1 MIRFKLLIFVLLF
14 LMIAVNCLATTEDV
28 KIVDPDGGAG
38 ADYTSLADWEAGEA
52 DNLVEHD
59 KIAIA
64 KCRNTGGSADTS
76 GVTISGW
83 TTDADHY
90 IKITVESGYRHDGT
104 EGTGYRIAPSS
115 STQYGIEIEEDYT
128 QVEWVAI
135 DQANITIAGIRCYG
149 LTDGTDITIH
159 HVLTYNIQAG
169 DVGIYNYSAADVSVY
184 RCIAYQD
191 SDAGNGYGF
200 WQNNSDGSMHCRN
213 CTAKVNYV
221 AYRNQ
226 SGSMT
231 TDNCFGGSNY
241 PWYGSFSGDYNCDT
255 TSNSSYQAP
264 GANSLHNKNAS
275 DQFESI
281 TDNSQNFHL
290 KSGADC
296 IDAGN
301 NLGSPYDYDID
312 NQQVTG
318 TWDIGADEYVSGG
331 PAAPKRVQVI
341 IISKRL
347 SNEKQ

>member
-1 MIRFKLLIFVLLF
+1 MGKLWRKGIPLILF
-14 LMIAVNCLATTEDV
+14 CLVNSIVWSATEVV
-28 KIVDPDGGAG
+28 KIVDPDNGPGT
-38 ADYTSLADWEAGEA
+38 DYTSLSAWEAGEQK
-52 DNLVEHD
+52 NLVDNNE
-59 KIAIA
+59 IAIA
-64 KCRNTGGSADTS
+64 KCRNTAGSADTS

-115 STQYGIEIEEDYT
+115 STDYGIEIEEDYT

-135 DQANITIAGIRCYG
+135 DQTNITVAGIHCYG
-149 LTDGTDITIH
+149 LTDGTGITIH
-159 HVLTYNIQAG
+159 HVLMYNIQGG
-169 DVGIYNYSAADVSVY
+169 DIGVYNRSAADVSVY

-191 SDAGNGYGF
+191 SDAGSGYGF
-200 WQNNSDGSMHCRN
+200 GQNNSDGSMHCRN

-221 AYRNQ
+221 AYRNAA
-226 SGSMT
+226 GSMT
-231 TDNCFGGSNY
+231 TDNCFGGASY
-241 PWYGSFSGDYNCDT
+241 PWYGSFSGNYNCDT
-255 TSNSSYQAP
+255 TSNSTYQAP
-264 GANSLHNKNAS
+264 GANSLHDKNAS

-281 TDNSQNFHL
+281 TDNSQDFHL

-318 TWDIGADEYVSGG
+318 TWDIGADEYVAA
-331 PAAPKRVQVI
+331 AAPTKVQVI
-341 IISKRL
+341 IISKNNLGRR
-347 SNEKQ
+347 